1 MLKKFAVA
9 LIAASVFAAPVFAQG
24 TATNPPTKSDKAAP
38 PAKSNKTAPAGTTG
52 TSTTSNVNTQPG
64 DKSAEVKKTPR
75 HAHYVKH
82 KGKHHNYAKHH
93 KKSSTEQG
101 ARTVK
106 HLKSAKAHHV
116 KHQHVA
122 RNSATQSA
130 THAHS
135 NATTAPKSVN

>member
-38 PAKSNKTAPAGTTG
+38 AKSNKAGTTG
-52 TSTTSNVNTQPG
+52 PSTTSNVNTQPG